1 MKLGR
6 VVGFVLGAVL
16 ATGIALFVFTNFP
29 ILERIAR
36 TRVIGGSSE
45 G

>member
-16 ATGIALFVFTNFP
+16 TFAVGYAIVTRIPPLWALLN
-29 ILERIAR
+29 AR
-36 TRVIGGSSE
+36 NAGG
-45 G
+45 GQ